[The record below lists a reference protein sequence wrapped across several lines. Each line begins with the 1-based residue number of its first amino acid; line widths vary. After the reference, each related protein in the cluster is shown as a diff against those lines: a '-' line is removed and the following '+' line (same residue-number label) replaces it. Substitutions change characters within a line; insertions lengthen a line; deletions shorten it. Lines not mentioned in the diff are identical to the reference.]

1 MPSPT
6 FGVII
11 PTFNSV
17 NTLQQCLNP
26 LILSLSPTDKILVID
41 DASTDGTR
49 ELINEFKLN
58 DSRIEFLDNPS
69 RGPNAARNLGIEILD
84 TDYLLFVDSDD
95 HLLPDA
101 VGILRRHICT
111 SWPDILVMG
120 YCFFD
125 PNRNSV
131 LSKTSEKNKL
141 LSFDKSWII
150 DYAFRSRAYGHV
162 CWNKVISRK
171 LVMENKIRF
180 LPDLVHGRDS
190 LFSKQIAIHASSLLV
205 ISDVLYISL
214 SRSLSFS
221 RSFSLRNID
230 SAIDCA
236 LKISRLQIPCLPMV
250 SRNLRLM
257 SIYRSYSYI
266 MIISALRLPFST
278 YFLGIKKLK
287 TSLRAL
293 SRANGKRQL
302 QVALNSPIRAASI
315 ALFTHHPKPMYF
327 IIRILAPFL
336 SFVNY

>member
-1 MPSPT
+1 MFYPT

-17 NTLQQCLNP
+17 HTLHQCLDP

-58 DSRIEFLDNPS
+58 DPRIVFLDNPS
-69 RGPNAARNLGIEILD
+69 RGPNAARNLGIDVID
-84 TDYLLFVDSDD
+84 TDYILFVDSDD
-95 HLLPDA
+95 HLSPDA
-101 VGILRRHICT
+101 IGILRRHICA
-111 SWPDILVMG
+111 SWPDIVVMG

-125 PNRNSV
+125 PVINAI
-131 LSKTSEKNKL
+131 LTKTSEKSKL
-141 LSFDKSWII
+141 LSLDKSWII
-150 DYAFRSRAYGHV
+150 KYAFLSRAYGHV
-162 CWNKVISRK
+162 CWNKVVSRK
-171 LVMENKIRF
+171 LVMENQIRF

-205 ISDVLYISL
+205 IPDVLYISL

-221 RSFSLRNID
+221 RSFSLINID

-236 LKISRLQIPCLPMV
+236 LQISRLQITCITID
-250 SRNLRLM
+250 SRNLRLL

-278 YFLGIKKLK
+278 YILGIAKLK
-287 TSLRAL
+287 TSLRAI
-293 SRANGKRQL
+293 SKANGKRKL
-302 QVALNSPIRAASI
+302 EVALNSPIRAAFV
-315 ALFTHHPKPMYF
+315 ALITLHPMPMYF

-336 SFVNY
+336 TSVNY